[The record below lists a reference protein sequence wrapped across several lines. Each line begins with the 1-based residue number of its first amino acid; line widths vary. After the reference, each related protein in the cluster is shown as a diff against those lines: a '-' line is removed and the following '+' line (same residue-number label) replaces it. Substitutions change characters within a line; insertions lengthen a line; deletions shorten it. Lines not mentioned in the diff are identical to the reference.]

1 MIEHIISLIAPHKCV
16 GCAREGSLLCDPCGQ
31 TLGTN
36 AERCKKCKYLL
47 AKEGCVCF
55 TYVARAHAATRY
67 TSLPQQLVWSMKFN
81 RARAAASAIAGLCAP
96 MVSNQS
102 AIVTYVPTANSR
114 VRMRG
119 YDQSQLIARKVA
131 QYQRIP
137 MLALLTRTSEAR
149 QVGADAV
156 QRRTQLTDAFR
167 PTALPLIQGKHI
179 TLVDDVLTTGSTIE
193 AAARTLHDAGAARID
208 AVVFAMA

>member
-55 TYVARAHAATRY
+55 TYVTRAFAATRY
-67 TSLPQQLVWSMKFN
+67 TPLPQQLVWSMKFN
-81 RARAAASAIAGLCAP
+81 RARTAASVIAGLCAP
-96 MVSNQS
+96 MVSSQS
-102 AIVTYVPTANSR
+102 AVITYVPTANSR

-119 YDQSQLIARKVA
+119 YDQSRLIARKVA

-137 MLALLTRTSEAR
+137 MFPLLARTSEAR
-149 QVGADAV
+149 QVGADAE
-156 QRRTQLTDAFR
+156 QRRTQLANAFR

-193 AAARTLHDAGAARID
+193 AAAHVLLEAGAARVD
-208 AVVFAMA
+208 AVVFSVA